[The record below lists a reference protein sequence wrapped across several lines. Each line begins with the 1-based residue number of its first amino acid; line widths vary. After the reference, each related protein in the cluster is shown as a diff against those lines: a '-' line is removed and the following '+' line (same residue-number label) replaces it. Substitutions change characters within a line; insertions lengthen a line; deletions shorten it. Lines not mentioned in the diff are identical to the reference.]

1 MSHDRQRE
9 QQVEQQ
15 PQQRE
20 HGQDRDGL
28 PVDTVLL
35 NHTAVY
41 AKDRQQAAE
50 FLASILGLEVGTP
63 LGPFLPVDL
72 GNGVTLDYYEKN
84 DEPIQSQHYAFLV
97 PDDRFDAMIARL
109 EALGVTYYADP
120 SHTRPGGTN
129 DWFGGRGAY
138 FADPNGHNMEI
149 LTRPYTRP

>member
-1 MSHDRQRE
+1 MSHDRKQEQRE
-9 QQVEQQ
+9 QRRQ
-15 PQQRE
+15 E
-20 HGQDRDGL
+20 HEQDRDRL
-28 PVDTVLL
+28 PVNTVLL

-50 FLASILGLEVGTP
+50 FLASILGLEVGPP

-120 SHTRPGGTN
+120 SHSRADETN

-138 FADPNGHNMEI
+138 FEDPNGHNMEI
-149 LTRPYTRP
+149 MTRPYARP